1 MSQKRLRDKLW
12 NEFFSCSENGTRQS
26 PLARPNDPLSRRH
39 LSRNLFGESKNA
51 TLKPTLLSVSI
62 FFPIFSSQIR
72 YSRTSFFSLL
82 LSPQLQSLPMLL
94 LLQIHLSRIRNT
106 RHHQVLAKF
115 TLRSVNQPE
124 VHIKHRKL

>member
-51 TLKPTLLSVSI
+51 KPTLLSVSI
-62 FFPIFSSQIR
+62 FVSVPKSEIHGLHSLACCFHPNYSHFQCFFCFKSTYHKFAIFG
-72 YSRTSFFSLL
+72 T
-82 LSPQLQSLPMLL
+82 
-94 LLQIHLSRIRNT
+94 T
-106 RHHQVLAKF
+106 RF
-115 TLRSVNQPE
+115 WPSDTN
-124 VHIKHRKL
+124 RKLTSSTGSYDSQR

>member
-1 MSQKRLRDKLW
+1 MR
-12 NEFFSCSENGTRQS
+12 FFSCSENGARQS

-51 TLKPTLLSVSI
+51 KPTLLSVSI

-72 YSRTSFFSLL
+72 DSWTSFFSLL